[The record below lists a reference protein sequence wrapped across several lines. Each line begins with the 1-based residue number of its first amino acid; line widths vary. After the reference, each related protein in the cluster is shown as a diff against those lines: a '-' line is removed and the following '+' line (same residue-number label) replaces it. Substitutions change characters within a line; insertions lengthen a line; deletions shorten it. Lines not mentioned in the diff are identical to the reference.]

1 MSVYIE
7 EGSVEGDS
15 KYVGHSKSDIL
26 ELALGVRAGTI
37 FGSWMLSETDR
48 HLLNSIFMP
57 LMFMDDMHKKTLIRD
72 EIVHFYG
79 KLNDAAPRSINGFP
93 MFFSMRSINKE
104 DCDHLQSTLEHL
116 EDFMSEDD

>member
-1 MSVYIE
+1 MSMKIE

-15 KYVGHSKSDIL
+15 KYVVHSKADIR

-48 HLLNSIFMP
+48 HLLGSIFMP

-104 DCDHLQSTLEHL
+104 DCDQLESMLKHL
-116 EDFMSEDD
+116 EAFMSEDD